1 MSSEDE
7 FDLNYVKLDSK
18 NEIKLLGADD
28 YAAEMS
34 TFFSTVTEF
43 EQEKICKKVM
53 KEIEKNIPENSELF
67 KSNVDFAKKF
77 IKIINENKKKRF
89 NESVNRLLSL
99 NFKEEFIFNYYNI
112 FDISSVLA
120 FFFSDIKKYK
130 ISTIDDL
137 KKRIKT
143 TNLQKYDFQRYY
155 IKVNCTNMK
164 DSNSQSILNKSKS
177 TDNSSM
183 KDIKELNEFGDTIFE
198 SEEISYTKKITD
210 LALQKSIKYYS
221 LINSE
226 NNYSR
231 EDENKFVLTK
241 ESFQYPNVNK
251 LVKKELKISKGELP
265 IELLLVLYKLKDVKR
280 LIFQIQNLE
289 GNFKKLAVF
298 ILSNLDWLFIKGI
311 DEVKFDLGNE
321 NIQQGLNKGFE
332 LRTEDLYIKNEIN
345 KENIF
350 YEGSYRPR
358 TVNCWIPEG
367 DIYFEKT
374 ISKNNKNNNIEIVYN
389 TQMTDDCII
398 LDDIYISNIYDR
410 TGNPTNI
417 KYVIP
422 VNYSLKNNLLS
433 NCEMLLAQQK
443 EQRIS
448 PRYLDE
454 EEIINSTYE
463 NFNDDISIFDIDNL
477 DNIFDQRSS
486 INTFSNNQGNNNIPN
501 NEFSNKNSTP
511 YMLKNLTE
519 NYKSYFKM
527 VLIYSNFFY
536 RNLKNIKKLSL
547 YFHTSYSY
555 EMHLSFKTNLNFDL
569 SHFLIFLNKIDTLK
583 EVNVSFNSL
592 DDKSFEYILGIL
604 FKNTNLNILRLSFF
618 TPDINYYDNSLFN
631 LCSSKKISL
640 TKLFGEYDEFLK
652 KNEEN
657 QDIKINDFILR
668 EKLLNSLVINLTNL
682 TTLLKLQLLKNLTE
696 LVLRFDIPLPL
707 QKNECY
713 IILIIKFLMNILI
726 MLTFQQNQTH
736 TFKILAPNLELKCKT
751 MPYIRSFFQEI
762 SLHDAVDKYDEITKA
777 DKERLKFKEKIE
789 QLEKKNAQ
797 QNKEKEL
804 KEKNE
809 RGKLLSKIS
818 ESDIITQIPQEKMD
832 EFDIDINMENYDSS
846 KRYKSMM
853 QKGTFERGAQ
863 RRKSSSLNQFE
874 SKSRKLNPN
883 DSLENIVLQMKIY
896 DLPEIF
902 NIVKINNIS
911 GIQSINLGNLDEI
924 TFKGFVTDYK
934 LYFDRLKSLKSL
946 KINLGISVLDYD
958 DLENYIMDYL
968 YINSPVLEEKFLLSN
983 LYIKNEAKMK
993 ELIELVYVKAELN
1006 KIIMTINNSNIDLFS
1021 KHLIKFIAE
1030 YKNSFSNLL
1039 NSLVLAM
1046 SHPKYK
1052 KFKSLE
1058 IPKYLSEFIGLKNN
1072 RFILCNENPENSI

>member
-155 IKVNCTNMK
+155 IKANCTNIK

-177 TDNSSM
+177 TDNSSL

-226 NNYSR
+226 NNYSQ
-231 EDENKFVLTK
+231 EDENKFILTK

-809 RGKLLSKIS
+809 RGKLLGKIS

-983 LYIKNEAKMK
+983 LYIKNETKMK

>member
-43 EQEKICKKVM
+43 EQEKISKKVM

-155 IKVNCTNMK
+155 IKANCTNIK

-177 TDNSSM
+177 TDNSSL

-226 NNYSR
+226 NNYSQ
-231 EDENKFVLTK
+231 EDENKFILTK

-463 NFNDDISIFDIDNL
+463 NLHDEISIFDIDNL

-486 INTFSNNQGNNNIPN
+486 INTLSNNQGNNNIPN

-924 TFKGFVTDYK
+924 SFKGFVTDYK

-983 LYIKNEAKMK
+983 LYIKNETKMK

>member
-155 IKVNCTNMK
+155 IKANCTNIK

-177 TDNSSM
+177 TDNSSL

-226 NNYSR
+226 NNYSQ
-231 EDENKFVLTK
+231 EDENKFILTK

-463 NFNDDISIFDIDNL
+463 NLHDEISIFDIDNL

-486 INTFSNNQGNNNIPN
+486 INALSNNQGNNNIPN
-501 NEFSNKNSTP
+501 NEISNKNSTP

-809 RGKLLSKIS
+809 RGKLLSKMS

-853 QKGTFERGAQ
+853 QKSSFERGAL

-924 TFKGFVTDYK
+924 SFKGFVTDYK

-983 LYIKNEAKMK
+983 LYIKNETKMK

>member
-43 EQEKICKKVM
+43 EQEKISKKVM

-155 IKVNCTNMK
+155 IKANCINTK

-177 TDNSSM
+177 TDNSSL

-231 EDENKFVLTK
+231 EDENKFILTK

-463 NFNDDISIFDIDNL
+463 NLHDEISIFDIDNL

-696 LVLRFDIPLPL
+696 LVLRFDIPLPI

-777 DKERLKFKEKIE
+777 DKERLKFKEKRE
-789 QLEKKNAQ
+789 QLEKKKAQ

-804 KEKNE
+804 KGKNE
-809 RGKLLSKIS
+809 RGKLLGKIS

-853 QKGTFERGAQ
+853 QKSSFERGAL

-924 TFKGFVTDYK
+924 SFKGFVTDYK

-983 LYIKNEAKMK
+983 LYIKNETKMK

>member
-43 EQEKICKKVM
+43 EQEKISKKVM

-130 ISTIDDL
+130 ISTID
-137 KKRIKT
+137 

-155 IKVNCTNMK
+155 IKANCTNIK

-177 TDNSSM
+177 TDNSSL

-226 NNYSR
+226 NNYSQ
-231 EDENKFVLTK
+231 EDENKFILTK

-433 NCEMLLAQQK
+433 NCEILLAQQK

-463 NFNDDISIFDIDNL
+463 NLHDEISIFDIDNL

-486 INTFSNNQGNNNIPN
+486 INA
-501 NEFSNKNSTP
+501 
-511 YMLKNLTE
+511 L
-519 NYKSYFKM
+519 
-527 VLIYSNFFY
+527 
-536 RNLKNIKKLSL
+536 
-547 YFHTSYSY
+547 
-555 EMHLSFKTNLNFDL
+555 
-569 SHFLIFLNKIDTLK
+569 
-583 EVNVSFNSL
+583 
-592 DDKSFEYILGIL
+592 
-604 FKNTNLNILRLSFF
+604 
-618 TPDINYYDNSLFN
+618 
-631 LCSSKKISL
+631 
-640 TKLFGEYDEFLK
+640 
-652 KNEEN
+652 
-657 QDIKINDFILR
+657 
-668 EKLLNSLVINLTNL
+668 
-682 TTLLKLQLLKNLTE
+682 
-696 LVLRFDIPLPL
+696 
-707 QKNECY
+707 
-713 IILIIKFLMNILI
+713 
-726 MLTFQQNQTH
+726 
-736 TFKILAPNLELKCKT
+736 
-751 MPYIRSFFQEI
+751 
-762 SLHDAVDKYDEITKA
+762 
-777 DKERLKFKEKIE
+777 
-789 QLEKKNAQ
+789 
-797 QNKEKEL
+797 
-804 KEKNE
+804 
-809 RGKLLSKIS
+809 
-818 ESDIITQIPQEKMD
+818 
-832 EFDIDINMENYDSS
+832 
-846 KRYKSMM
+846 
-853 QKGTFERGAQ
+853 
-863 RRKSSSLNQFE
+863 
-874 SKSRKLNPN
+874 
-883 DSLENIVLQMKIY
+883 
-896 DLPEIF
+896 
-902 NIVKINNIS
+902 
-911 GIQSINLGNLDEI
+911 
-924 TFKGFVTDYK
+924 
-934 LYFDRLKSLKSL
+934 
-946 KINLGISVLDYD
+946 
-958 DLENYIMDYL
+958 
-968 YINSPVLEEKFLLSN
+968 
-983 LYIKNEAKMK
+983 
-993 ELIELVYVKAELN
+993 
-1006 KIIMTINNSNIDLFS
+1006 
-1021 KHLIKFIAE
+1021 
-1030 YKNSFSNLL
+1030 
-1039 NSLVLAM
+1039 
-1046 SHPKYK
+1046 
-1052 KFKSLE
+1052 
-1058 IPKYLSEFIGLKNN
+1058 
-1072 RFILCNENPENSI
+1072 

>member
-155 IKVNCTNMK
+155 IKANCTNIK

-177 TDNSSM
+177 TDNSSL

-463 NFNDDISIFDIDNL
+463 NLHDEISIFDIDNL

-486 INTFSNNQGNNNIPN
+486 INTLSNNQGNNNIPN

-652 KNEEN
+652 KKEEN

-696 LVLRFDIPLPL
+696 LVLRFDIPLPI

-777 DKERLKFKEKIE
+777 DKKRLKFKENIE

-809 RGKLLSKIS
+809 RGKLLSEMS
-818 ESDIITQIPQEKMD
+818 ESDIITQIPQEKTD
-832 EFDIDINMENYDSS
+832 EFDININMENYDSS

-853 QKGTFERGAQ
+853 QKSTFERGAL

-924 TFKGFVTDYK
+924 SFKGFVTDYK

-968 YINSPVLEEKFLLSN
+968 YINILL
-983 LYIKNEAKMK
+983 
-993 ELIELVYVKAELN
+993 
-1006 KIIMTINNSNIDLFS
+1006 
-1021 KHLIKFIAE
+1021 
-1030 YKNSFSNLL
+1030 
-1039 NSLVLAM
+1039 
-1046 SHPKYK
+1046 
-1052 KFKSLE
+1052 
-1058 IPKYLSEFIGLKNN
+1058 
-1072 RFILCNENPENSI
+1072 

>member
-43 EQEKICKKVM
+43 EQEKISKKVM

-155 IKVNCTNMK
+155 IKANCTNIK

-177 TDNSSM
+177 TDNSSL

-226 NNYSR
+226 NNYSQ
-231 EDENKFVLTK
+231 EDENKFILTK

-463 NFNDDISIFDIDNL
+463 NLHDEISIFDIDNL

-853 QKGTFERGAQ
+853 QKSSFERGAL

>member
-1 MSSEDE
+1 
-7 FDLNYVKLDSK
+7 
-18 NEIKLLGADD
+18 
-28 YAAEMS
+28 
-34 TFFSTVTEF
+34 
-43 EQEKICKKVM
+43 
-53 KEIEKNIPENSELF
+53 
-67 KSNVDFAKKF
+67 
-77 IKIINENKKKRF
+77 
-89 NESVNRLLSL
+89 
-99 NFKEEFIFNYYNI
+99 
-112 FDISSVLA
+112 
-120 FFFSDIKKYK
+120 
-130 ISTIDDL
+130 
-137 KKRIKT
+137 
-143 TNLQKYDFQRYY
+143 
-155 IKVNCTNMK
+155 
-164 DSNSQSILNKSKS
+164 
-177 TDNSSM
+177 M

-221 LINSE
+221 LINTE

-463 NFNDDISIFDIDNL
+463 NLHDEISIFDIDNL

-486 INTFSNNQGNNNIPN
+486 INTLSNNQGNNNIPN
-501 NEFSNKNSTP
+501 NEISNKNSTP

-696 LVLRFDIPLPL
+696 LVLRFDIPLPI

-777 DKERLKFKEKIE
+777 DKERLKFKEKRE
-789 QLEKKNAQ
+789 QLEKKKAQ

-809 RGKLLSKIS
+809 RGKLLSKMS

-853 QKGTFERGAQ
+853 QKSSFERGAL

-983 LYIKNEAKMK
+983 LYIKNETKMK

>member
-43 EQEKICKKVM
+43 EQEKISKKVM

-155 IKVNCTNMK
+155 IKANCTNIK

-177 TDNSSM
+177 TDNSSL

-210 LALQKSIKYYS
+210 LALQKSINYYS

-358 TVNCWIPEG
+358 TVNCWIAEG

-374 ISKNNKNNNIEIVYN
+374 ISKNNKNNNIDIVYN

-433 NCEMLLAQQK
+433 NCEKLLAQQK

-583 EVNVSFNSL
+583 EVNFSFNSL

-934 LYFDRLKSLKSL
+934 LYFDRLKNLKSL

>member
-155 IKVNCTNMK
+155 IKANCTNIK

-177 TDNSSM
+177 TDNSSL

-226 NNYSR
+226 NNYSQ
-231 EDENKFVLTK
+231 EDENKFILTK

-463 NFNDDISIFDIDNL
+463 NLHDEISIFDIDNL

-486 INTFSNNQGNNNIPN
+486 INALSNNQGNNNIPN
-501 NEFSNKNSTP
+501 NEISNKNSTP

-809 RGKLLSKIS
+809 RGKLLGKIS

-832 EFDIDINMENYDSS
+832 EIDIDINMENYDSS

-924 TFKGFVTDYK
+924 SFKGFVTDYK

-983 LYIKNEAKMK
+983 LYIKNETKMK
-993 ELIELVYVKAELN
+993 ELIVLVYVKAELN

>member
-43 EQEKICKKVM
+43 EQEKISKKVM

-155 IKVNCTNMK
+155 IKANCTNIK

-177 TDNSSM
+177 TDNSSL

-226 NNYSR
+226 NNYSQ
-231 EDENKFVLTK
+231 EDENKFILTK

-433 NCEMLLAQQK
+433 NYEMLLAQQK

-463 NFNDDISIFDIDNL
+463 NLHDEISIFDIDNL

-486 INTFSNNQGNNNIPN
+486 INTLSNNPGNNNIPN

-696 LVLRFDIPLPL
+696 LVLRFDIPLPI

-853 QKGTFERGAQ
+853 QKGTFERGAL

>member
-43 EQEKICKKVM
+43 EQEKISKKVM

-67 KSNVDFAKKF
+67 KSNVDFSKKF

-155 IKVNCTNMK
+155 IKANCTNIK

-177 TDNSSM
+177 TDNSSL

-210 LALQKSIKYYS
+210 LALQKSINYYS

-374 ISKNNKNNNIEIVYN
+374 ISKNNKNNNIDIVYN

-463 NFNDDISIFDIDNL
+463 NFNDEISIFDIDNL

-934 LYFDRLKSLKSL
+934 LYFDRLKNLKSL

>member
-155 IKVNCTNMK
+155 IKANCTNIK

-177 TDNSSM
+177 TDNSSL
-183 KDIKELNEFGDTIFE
+183 KDMKELNEFGDTIFE

-463 NFNDDISIFDIDNL
+463 NLHDEISIFDIDNL

-486 INTFSNNQGNNNIPN
+486 INTISNNQGNNNIPN
-501 NEFSNKNSTP
+501 NEISNKNSTP

-809 RGKLLSKIS
+809 RGKLLGKIS

-853 QKGTFERGAQ
+853 QKSSFERGAL

-924 TFKGFVTDYK
+924 SFKGFVTDYK

-946 KINLGISVLDYD
+946 KINLGISVLYYD

-983 LYIKNEAKMK
+983 LYIKNETKMK

>member
-226 NNYSR
+226 NNYSQ
-231 EDENKFVLTK
+231 EDENKFILTK

-374 ISKNNKNNNIEIVYN
+374 VSKNNKNNNIEIVYN

-463 NFNDDISIFDIDNL
+463 NLHDEISIFDIDNL

-486 INTFSNNQGNNNIPN
+486 INALSNNQGNNNIPN
-501 NEFSNKNSTP
+501 NEISNKNSTP

-696 LVLRFDIPLPL
+696 LVLRFDIPLPI

-789 QLEKKNAQ
+789 QLEKKKAQ

-853 QKGTFERGAQ
+853 QKSTFERGAL

-924 TFKGFVTDYK
+924 SFKGFVTDYK

-983 LYIKNEAKMK
+983 LYIKNETKMK

>member
-43 EQEKICKKVM
+43 EQEKISKKVM

-67 KSNVDFAKKF
+67 KSNVDFSKKF

-155 IKVNCTNMK
+155 IKANCTNIK

-177 TDNSSM
+177 TDNSSL

-210 LALQKSIKYYS
+210 LALQKSINYYS

-374 ISKNNKNNNIEIVYN
+374 VSKNNKNNNIEIVYN

-486 INTFSNNQGNNNIPN
+486 INTLSNNQGNNNIPN

-583 EVNVSFNSL
+583 EVNFSFNSL

-1030 YKNSFSNLL
+1030 YKESFSNLL

>member
-43 EQEKICKKVM
+43 EQEKISKKVM

-155 IKVNCTNMK
+155 IKANCTNIK

-177 TDNSSM
+177 TDNSSL

-226 NNYSR
+226 NNYSQ
-231 EDENKFVLTK
+231 EDENKFILTK

-463 NFNDDISIFDIDNL
+463 NLHDEISIFDIDNL

-486 INTFSNNQGNNNIPN
+486 INTLSNNPGNNNIPN

-696 LVLRFDIPLPL
+696 LVLRFDIPLPI

-924 TFKGFVTDYK
+924 SFKGFVTDYK

>member
-43 EQEKICKKVM
+43 EQEKISKKVM

-155 IKVNCTNMK
+155 IKANCTNIK

-177 TDNSSM
+177 TDNSSL

-226 NNYSR
+226 NNYSQ
-231 EDENKFVLTK
+231 EDENKFILTK

-463 NFNDDISIFDIDNL
+463 NLHDEISIFDIDNL

-486 INTFSNNQGNNNIPN
+486 INALSNNQGNNNIPN

-777 DKERLKFKEKIE
+777 DKERLKIKEKIE

-809 RGKLLSKIS
+809 RGKLLGKIS

-853 QKGTFERGAQ
+853 QKSSFERGAL

-946 KINLGISVLDYD
+946 KINFGISVLDYD

-983 LYIKNEAKMK
+983 LYIKNETKMK

-1030 YKNSFSNLL
+1030 YKESFSNLL

>member
-43 EQEKICKKVM
+43 EQEKISKKVM

-155 IKVNCTNMK
+155 IKANCTNIK

-177 TDNSSM
+177 TDNSSL

-210 LALQKSIKYYS
+210 LALQKSINYYS

-374 ISKNNKNNNIEIVYN
+374 VSKNNKNNNIEIVYN

-547 YFHTSYSY
+547 YFHTSYNY

-934 LYFDRLKSLKSL
+934 LYFDRLKNLKSL

>member
-155 IKVNCTNMK
+155 IKANCINTK

-177 TDNSSM
+177 TDNSSL

-226 NNYSR
+226 NNYSQ
-231 EDENKFVLTK
+231 EDENKFILTK

-463 NFNDDISIFDIDNL
+463 NLHDEISIFDIDNL

-486 INTFSNNQGNNNIPN
+486 INTLSNNPGNNNIPN

-536 RNLKNIKKLSL
+536 RNLKNIRKLSL
-547 YFHTSYSY
+547 YFHTSFSY

-983 LYIKNEAKMK
+983 LYIKNETKMK

-1030 YKNSFSNLL
+1030 YKKSFSNLL

>member
-43 EQEKICKKVM
+43 EQEKISKKVM

-67 KSNVDFAKKF
+67 KSNVDFSKKF

-231 EDENKFVLTK
+231 EDENKFILTK

-463 NFNDDISIFDIDNL
+463 NLHDEISIFDIDNL

-486 INTFSNNQGNNNIPN
+486 INTLSNNPGNNNIPN

-536 RNLKNIKKLSL
+536 RNLKNIRKLSL
-547 YFHTSYSY
+547 YFHTSFSY

-751 MPYIRSFFQEI
+751 IPYIRSFFQEI

-789 QLEKKNAQ
+789 QSKKKNAQ

-924 TFKGFVTDYK
+924 SFKGFITDYK

>member
-155 IKVNCTNMK
+155 IKANCTNIK

-177 TDNSSM
+177 TDNSSL

-422 VNYSLKNNLLS
+422 INYSLKNNLLS

-486 INTFSNNQGNNNIPN
+486 INTLSNNQGNNNIPN

-804 KEKNE
+804 KEKNG
-809 RGKLLSKIS
+809 RGKLLSKMS
-818 ESDIITQIPQEKMD
+818 ESDIITQIPQEKTD
-832 EFDIDINMENYDSS
+832 EFDININMENYDSS

-853 QKGTFERGAQ
+853 QKSTFERGAL

-983 LYIKNEAKMK
+983 LYIKNETKMK

-1030 YKNSFSNLL
+1030 YKQSFSNLL

>member
-43 EQEKICKKVM
+43 EQEKISKKVM

-155 IKVNCTNMK
+155 IKANCTNIK

-177 TDNSSM
+177 TDNSSL

-226 NNYSR
+226 NNYSQ
-231 EDENKFVLTK
+231 EDENKFILTK

-367 DIYFEKT
+367 DIYFDKT

-463 NFNDDISIFDIDNL
+463 NLHDEISIFDIDNL
-477 DNIFDQRSS
+477 DNIFEQRSS
-486 INTFSNNQGNNNIPN
+486 INTISNNQGNNNIPN

-809 RGKLLSKIS
+809 RGKLLGKIS

-853 QKGTFERGAQ
+853 QKSSFERGAL

-1030 YKNSFSNLL
+1030 YKKSFSNLL

>member
-43 EQEKICKKVM
+43 EQEKISKKVM

-67 KSNVDFAKKF
+67 KSNVDFSKKF

-155 IKVNCTNMK
+155 IKANCTNIK

-177 TDNSSM
+177 TDNSSL

-226 NNYSR
+226 NNYSQ
-231 EDENKFVLTK
+231 EDENKFILTK

-463 NFNDDISIFDIDNL
+463 NLHDEISIFDIDNL

-486 INTFSNNQGNNNIPN
+486 INTLSNNPGNNNIPN

-555 EMHLSFKTNLNFDL
+555 EMHISFKTNLNFDL

-804 KEKNE
+804 KGKNE
-809 RGKLLSKIS
+809 RGKLLGKIS

-853 QKGTFERGAQ
+853 QKSSFERGAL

>member
-155 IKVNCTNMK
+155 IKANCTNIK

-177 TDNSSM
+177 TDNSSL

-231 EDENKFVLTK
+231 EDENKFILTK

-367 DIYFEKT
+367 DIYFDKT

-422 VNYSLKNNLLS
+422 INYSLKNNLLS
-433 NCEMLLAQQK
+433 NCEKLLAQQK

>member
-1 MSSEDE
+1 M
-7 FDLNYVKLDSK
+7 
-18 NEIKLLGADD
+18 
-28 YAAEMS
+28 
-34 TFFSTVTEF
+34 
-43 EQEKICKKVM
+43 
-53 KEIEKNIPENSELF
+53 
-67 KSNVDFAKKF
+67 
-77 IKIINENKKKRF
+77 
-89 NESVNRLLSL
+89 
-99 NFKEEFIFNYYNI
+99 
-112 FDISSVLA
+112 
-120 FFFSDIKKYK
+120 
-130 ISTIDDL
+130 
-137 KKRIKT
+137 
-143 TNLQKYDFQRYY
+143 
-155 IKVNCTNMK
+155 
-164 DSNSQSILNKSKS
+164 
-177 TDNSSM
+177 
-183 KDIKELNEFGDTIFE
+183 
-198 SEEISYTKKITD
+198 
-210 LALQKSIKYYS
+210 
-221 LINSE
+221 
-226 NNYSR
+226 
-231 EDENKFVLTK
+231 
-241 ESFQYPNVNK
+241 
-251 LVKKELKISKGELP
+251 
-265 IELLLVLYKLKDVKR
+265 
-280 LIFQIQNLE
+280 
-289 GNFKKLAVF
+289 
-298 ILSNLDWLFIKGI
+298 
-311 DEVKFDLGNE
+311 
-321 NIQQGLNKGFE
+321 
-332 LRTEDLYIKNEIN
+332 
-345 KENIF
+345 
-350 YEGSYRPR
+350 
-358 TVNCWIPEG
+358 
-367 DIYFEKT
+367 
-374 ISKNNKNNNIEIVYN
+374 
-389 TQMTDDCII
+389 
-398 LDDIYISNIYDR
+398 
-410 TGNPTNI
+410 
-417 KYVIP
+417 
-422 VNYSLKNNLLS
+422 
-433 NCEMLLAQQK
+433 
-443 EQRIS
+443 
-448 PRYLDE
+448 
-454 EEIINSTYE
+454 
-463 NFNDDISIFDIDNL
+463 
-477 DNIFDQRSS
+477 
-486 INTFSNNQGNNNIPN
+486 
-501 NEFSNKNSTP
+501 
-511 YMLKNLTE
+511 
-519 NYKSYFKM
+519 
-527 VLIYSNFFY
+527 
-536 RNLKNIKKLSL
+536 
-547 YFHTSYSY
+547 
-555 EMHLSFKTNLNFDL
+555 
-569 SHFLIFLNKIDTLK
+569 
-583 EVNVSFNSL
+583 
-592 DDKSFEYILGIL
+592 
-604 FKNTNLNILRLSFF
+604 RLSFF

-777 DKERLKFKEKIE
+777 DKERLKFKEKRE
-789 QLEKKNAQ
+789 QLEKKKAQ

-809 RGKLLSKIS
+809 RGKLLGKIS

-853 QKGTFERGAQ
+853 QKSSFERGAL

-902 NIVKINNIS
+902 NIVKINNVS

-983 LYIKNEAKMK
+983 LYIKNETKMK

-1030 YKNSFSNLL
+1030 YKKSFSNLL

-1046 SHPKYK
+1046 SHPKFK

>member
-177 TDNSSM
+177 TDNSSL

-226 NNYSR
+226 NNYSQ
-231 EDENKFVLTK
+231 EDENKFILTK

-265 IELLLVLYKLKDVKR
+265 VELLLVLYKLKDVKR

-374 ISKNNKNNNIEIVYN
+374 VSKNNKNNNIEIVYN

-454 EEIINSTYE
+454 KEIINSTYE
-463 NFNDDISIFDIDNL
+463 NLHDEISIFDIDNL

-486 INTFSNNQGNNNIPN
+486 INTLSNNQGNNNIPN
-501 NEFSNKNSTP
+501 NEISNKNSTP

-809 RGKLLSKIS
+809 RGKLLSKMS

-832 EFDIDINMENYDSS
+832 EFDININMENYDSS

-853 QKGTFERGAQ
+853 QKSTFERGAL

-924 TFKGFVTDYK
+924 SFKGFVTDYK

>member
-1 MSSEDE
+1 
-7 FDLNYVKLDSK
+7 
-18 NEIKLLGADD
+18 
-28 YAAEMS
+28 
-34 TFFSTVTEF
+34 
-43 EQEKICKKVM
+43 
-53 KEIEKNIPENSELF
+53 
-67 KSNVDFAKKF
+67 
-77 IKIINENKKKRF
+77 
-89 NESVNRLLSL
+89 
-99 NFKEEFIFNYYNI
+99 
-112 FDISSVLA
+112 
-120 FFFSDIKKYK
+120 
-130 ISTIDDL
+130 
-137 KKRIKT
+137 
-143 TNLQKYDFQRYY
+143 
-155 IKVNCTNMK
+155 
-164 DSNSQSILNKSKS
+164 
-177 TDNSSM
+177 
-183 KDIKELNEFGDTIFE
+183 
-198 SEEISYTKKITD
+198 
-210 LALQKSIKYYS
+210 
-221 LINSE
+221 
-226 NNYSR
+226 
-231 EDENKFVLTK
+231 
-241 ESFQYPNVNK
+241 
-251 LVKKELKISKGELP
+251 
-265 IELLLVLYKLKDVKR
+265 
-280 LIFQIQNLE
+280 
-289 GNFKKLAVF
+289 
-298 ILSNLDWLFIKGI
+298 
-311 DEVKFDLGNE
+311 
-321 NIQQGLNKGFE
+321 
-332 LRTEDLYIKNEIN
+332 
-345 KENIF
+345 
-350 YEGSYRPR
+350 
-358 TVNCWIPEG
+358 
-367 DIYFEKT
+367 
-374 ISKNNKNNNIEIVYN
+374 
-389 TQMTDDCII
+389 MTDDCII

-463 NFNDDISIFDIDNL
+463 NLHDEISIFDIDNL

-486 INTFSNNQGNNNIPN
+486 INALSNNQGNNNIPN
-501 NEFSNKNSTP
+501 NEISNKNSTP

-777 DKERLKFKEKIE
+777 DKERLKFKEKRE
-789 QLEKKNAQ
+789 QLEKKKAQ

-853 QKGTFERGAQ
+853 QKSSFERGAL

-983 LYIKNEAKMK
+983 LYIKNETKMK

>member
-155 IKVNCTNMK
+155 IKANCTNIK

-177 TDNSSM
+177 TDNSSL

-226 NNYSR
+226 NNYSQ
-231 EDENKFVLTK
+231 EDENKFILTK

-374 ISKNNKNNNIEIVYN
+374 VSKNNKNNNIEIVYN

-463 NFNDDISIFDIDNL
+463 NLHDEISIFDIDNL

-486 INTFSNNQGNNNIPN
+486 INALSNNQGNNNIPN
-501 NEFSNKNSTP
+501 NEISNKNSTP

-696 LVLRFDIPLPL
+696 LVLRFDIPLPI

-777 DKERLKFKEKIE
+777 DKERLKFKEKRE
-789 QLEKKNAQ
+789 QLEKKKAQ

-809 RGKLLSKIS
+809 RGKLLGKIS

-853 QKGTFERGAQ
+853 QKSSFERGAL

-983 LYIKNEAKMK
+983 LYIKNETKMK

>member
-155 IKVNCTNMK
+155 IKANCTNIK

-177 TDNSSM
+177 TDNSSL

-463 NFNDDISIFDIDNL
+463 NLHDEISIFDIDNL

-486 INTFSNNQGNNNIPN
+486 INALSNNQGNNNIPN

-853 QKGTFERGAQ
+853 QKSTFERGAL

>member
-177 TDNSSM
+177 TDNSSL

-463 NFNDDISIFDIDNL
+463 NLHDEISIFDIDNL

-583 EVNVSFNSL
+583 EVNVSFSSL

-777 DKERLKFKEKIE
+777 DKKRLKFKENIE

-853 QKGTFERGAQ
+853 QKSTFERGAL

-1030 YKNSFSNLL
+1030 YKESFSNLL

>member
-155 IKVNCTNMK
+155 IKANCTNIK

-177 TDNSSM
+177 TDNSSL

-226 NNYSR
+226 NNYSQ
-231 EDENKFVLTK
+231 EDENKFILTK

-809 RGKLLSKIS
+809 RGKLLGKIS

-924 TFKGFVTDYK
+924 SFKGFVTDYK

-983 LYIKNEAKMK
+983 LYIKNETKMK

>member
-67 KSNVDFAKKF
+67 KSNVDFSKKF

-155 IKVNCTNMK
+155 IKANCTNIK

-177 TDNSSM
+177 TDNSSL

-226 NNYSR
+226 NNYSQ
-231 EDENKFVLTK
+231 EDENKFILTK

-583 EVNVSFNSL
+583 EVNFSFNSL

-809 RGKLLSKIS
+809 RGKLLGKIS

>member
-43 EQEKICKKVM
+43 EQEKISKKVM

-155 IKVNCTNMK
+155 IKANCTNIK

-177 TDNSSM
+177 TDNSSL

-463 NFNDDISIFDIDNL
+463 NLHDEISIFDIDNL

-486 INTFSNNQGNNNIPN
+486 INTLSNNPGNNNIPN

-751 MPYIRSFFQEI
+751 IPYIRSFFQEI

-853 QKGTFERGAQ
+853 QKSSFERGAL

-924 TFKGFVTDYK
+924 SFKGFVTDYK

-1021 KHLIKFIAE
+1021 KQLIEFIAE
-1030 YKNSFSNLL
+1030 YKKSFSNLL

>member
-155 IKVNCTNMK
+155 IKANCTNIK

-177 TDNSSM
+177 TDNSSL

-367 DIYFEKT
+367 DIYFDKT

-777 DKERLKFKEKIE
+777 DKERLKIKEKIE

-1052 KFKSLE
+1052 QFKSLE

>member
-43 EQEKICKKVM
+43 EQEKISKKVM

-155 IKVNCTNMK
+155 IKANCTNIK

-177 TDNSSM
+177 TDNSSL

-226 NNYSR
+226 NNYSQ
-231 EDENKFVLTK
+231 EDENKFILTK

-433 NCEMLLAQQK
+433 NIEMLLAQQK

-463 NFNDDISIFDIDNL
+463 NLHDEISIFDIDNL

-777 DKERLKFKEKIE
+777 DKERLKFKEKRE
-789 QLEKKNAQ
+789 QLEKKKAQ

-853 QKGTFERGAQ
+853 QKSSFERGAL

-924 TFKGFVTDYK
+924 SFKGFVTDYK

-983 LYIKNEAKMK
+983 LYIKNETKMK

>member
-155 IKVNCTNMK
+155 IKANCTNIK

-177 TDNSSM
+177 TDNSSL

-226 NNYSR
+226 NNYSQ
-231 EDENKFVLTK
+231 EDENKFILTK

-374 ISKNNKNNNIEIVYN
+374 VSKNNKNNNIEIVYN

-463 NFNDDISIFDIDNL
+463 NLHDEISIFDIDNL

-486 INTFSNNQGNNNIPN
+486 INALSNNQGNNNIPN
-501 NEFSNKNSTP
+501 NEISNKNSTP

-809 RGKLLSKIS
+809 RGKLLSKMS
-818 ESDIITQIPQEKMD
+818 ESDIITQIPQEKTD
-832 EFDIDINMENYDSS
+832 EFDININMENYDSS

-853 QKGTFERGAQ
+853 QKGTFERGAL

-983 LYIKNEAKMK
+983 LYIKNETKMK

>member
-1 MSSEDE
+1 
-7 FDLNYVKLDSK
+7 
-18 NEIKLLGADD
+18 
-28 YAAEMS
+28 
-34 TFFSTVTEF
+34 
-43 EQEKICKKVM
+43 
-53 KEIEKNIPENSELF
+53 
-67 KSNVDFAKKF
+67 
-77 IKIINENKKKRF
+77 
-89 NESVNRLLSL
+89 
-99 NFKEEFIFNYYNI
+99 
-112 FDISSVLA
+112 
-120 FFFSDIKKYK
+120 
-130 ISTIDDL
+130 
-137 KKRIKT
+137 
-143 TNLQKYDFQRYY
+143 
-155 IKVNCTNMK
+155 
-164 DSNSQSILNKSKS
+164 
-177 TDNSSM
+177 M

-374 ISKNNKNNNIEIVYN
+374 VSKNNKNNNIEIVYN

-463 NFNDDISIFDIDNL
+463 NLHDEISIFDIDNL

-486 INTFSNNQGNNNIPN
+486 INTISNNQGNNNIPN

-777 DKERLKFKEKIE
+777 DKERLKLKEKIE
-789 QLEKKNAQ
+789 QLEKKKAQ

-853 QKGTFERGAQ
+853 QKSSFERGAL

-983 LYIKNEAKMK
+983 LYIKNETKMK

-1052 KFKSLE
+1052 KFKNLE

>member
-43 EQEKICKKVM
+43 EQEKISKKVM

-67 KSNVDFAKKF
+67 KSNVDFSKKF

-155 IKVNCTNMK
+155 IKANCTNIK

-177 TDNSSM
+177 TDNSSL
-183 KDIKELNEFGDTIFE
+183 KDMKELNEFGDTIFE

-374 ISKNNKNNNIEIVYN
+374 ISKNNKNNNIDIVYN

-433 NCEMLLAQQK
+433 NCEKLLAQQK

-463 NFNDDISIFDIDNL
+463 NFNDEISIFDIDNL

-486 INTFSNNQGNNNIPN
+486 INTLSNNQGNNNIPN

-583 EVNVSFNSL
+583 EVNFSFNSL

-1030 YKNSFSNLL
+1030 YKESFSNLL